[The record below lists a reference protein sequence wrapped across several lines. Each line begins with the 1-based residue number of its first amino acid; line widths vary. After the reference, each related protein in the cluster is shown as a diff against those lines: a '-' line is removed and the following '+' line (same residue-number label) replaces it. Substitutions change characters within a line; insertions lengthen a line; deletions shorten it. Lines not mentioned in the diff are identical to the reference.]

1 MLSKRKRKER
11 IPGNNLFAGNF
22 FLWVFFLFLIFAV
35 DVKAEGFYYPP
46 DTDGEL
52 VVVID
57 PGHGGSNLG
66 ADYNGFLEKEMNLTV
81 AEAMAEELREYE
93 GITVYLTHEDLDTDI
108 RIKDRAAFAKSVNAD
123 FLFCLHFNMSPG
135 NILYGSEVWI
145 SAYGEE
151 NRQGYTFAGLQLN
164 EMRKLG
170 LSIRGIKTRLNE
182 EGTAD
187 YYGILRFCE
196 AEDIPAALIEHCHID
211 NDADVG
217 FCDSKEDLI
226 ALGKADATAAAK
238 FFRLSSKS
246 LGVDYSDNTEA
257 VEPTPG
263 AGYAKM
269 DTTDPDI
276 CMIEENYTDLANK
289 KIGIQVT
296 GCDYDSPM
304 QYYSYSIDG
313 GETFTPYLLWPDA
326 DMLAGTYADTFN
338 LEIDIPE
345 GVNPDIVVKGINQY
359 DRYTLSNHLN
369 GYPVFT
375 GSDPD
380 EVLPEIPEETEE
392 VSGNAGSLHDTI
404 KDSADGGFKAPVKE
418 ENEEDRTFV
427 RFVEISLLAV
437 FVIFTAVLFVGVLTA
452 NKKRHKKKRKR
463 RKK

>member
-1 MLSKRKRKER
+1 M
-11 IPGNNLFAGNF
+11 
-22 FLWVFFLFLIFAV
+22 
-35 DVKAEGFYYPP
+35 
-46 DTDGEL
+46 
-52 VVVID
+52 VVID

-151 NRQGYTFAGLQLN
+151 NRQGYTFAGLQLK

-226 ALGKADATAAAK
+226 ALGKPMP
-238 FFRLSSKS
+238 RRQPNSS
-246 LGVDYSDNTEA
+246 A
-257 VEPTPG
+257 
-263 AGYAKM
+263 
-269 DTTDPDI
+269 
-276 CMIEENYTDLANK
+276 C
-289 KIGIQVT
+289 
-296 GCDYDSPM
+296 
-304 QYYSYSIDG
+304 
-313 GETFTPYLLWPDA
+313 
-326 DMLAGTYADTFN
+326 
-338 LEIDIPE
+338 
-345 GVNPDIVVKGINQY
+345 
-359 DRYTLSNHLN
+359 
-369 GYPVFT
+369 
-375 GSDPD
+375 
-380 EVLPEIPEETEE
+380 
-392 VSGNAGSLHDTI
+392 
-404 KDSADGGFKAPVKE
+404 PVK
-418 ENEEDRTFV
+418 
-427 RFVEISLLAV
+427 A
-437 FVIFTAVLFVGVLTA
+437 
-452 NKKRHKKKRKR
+452 
-463 RKK
+463 